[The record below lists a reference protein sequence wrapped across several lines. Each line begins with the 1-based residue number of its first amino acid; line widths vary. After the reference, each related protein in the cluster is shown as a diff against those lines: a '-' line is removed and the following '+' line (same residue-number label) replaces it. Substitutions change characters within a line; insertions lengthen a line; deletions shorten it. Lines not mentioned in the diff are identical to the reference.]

1 MLVSVLLAVRNEEKN
16 IKSCLDALCQQ
27 DFPLGEWEVLIGNDN
42 SEDRSRELILDF
54 IKDKQHFK
62 LIDIQGS
69 LGQARYKGN
78 VIAHLAHYAQGDYFL
93 ITDADMYVPTTWI
106 SGMVKGFQQGK
117 KIGVVTGFSLVKG
130 KSLIA
135 KLDGVDW
142 VQNVGLMNIAS
153 MLKIPTNAMGNNM
166 AVSKKAYWEMGGIE
180 NQPYMVCE
188 DMIMFKG
195 ILAKGWDFV
204 HLHSK
209 EVVGI
214 SQPQE
219 NFYQLLQQRQ
229 RWLDGALRLPWYL
242 LIPLLAN
249 GLFLFIF
256 ILLLFTMA
264 WKIVVGIW
272 LLRFLFHVCIVS
284 YFAQKISQ
292 LWVVKYLPPY
302 EVFITF
308 FNPLVFIYYLLPI
321 AMKWKGKK
329 DRIFIKLNNE

>member
-1 MLVSVLLAVRNEEKN
+1 MLVSILLAVRNEEKN
-16 IKSCLDALCQQ
+16 IKSCLDALSMQ
-27 DFPLGEWEVLIGNDN
+27 DFPLGAWEVWIGNDR
-42 SEDRSRELILDF
+42 SEDHSKEIILDF
-54 IKDKQHFK
+54 IKDKPHFK
-62 LIDIQGS
+62 LIDIQDN

-93 ITDADMYVPTTWI
+93 ITDADMYVPPTWI
-106 SGMVKGFQQGK
+106 RGMVKGFQQGK
-117 KIGVVTGFSLVKG
+117 KIGVVTGFSLVRG

-188 DMIMFKG
+188 DMIMFRG

-204 HLHSK
+204 HLYSK
-209 EVVGI
+209 EILGI
-214 SQPQE
+214 SQPQA

-242 LIPLLAN
+242 LIPLLTN
-249 GLFLFIF
+249 GLFLFV
-256 ILLLFTMA
+256 LLSLFFVVE
-264 WKIVVGIW
+264 WKIVVGVW
-272 LLRFLFHVCIVS
+272 LLRFLFHSLTITF
-284 YFAQKISQ
+284 FAKKIHQ
-292 LWVVKYLPPY
+292 TWVVKYLLLY
-302 EVFITF
+302 EIFITF
-308 FNPLVFIYYLLPI
+308 FNPLVFAYYLFP
-321 AMKWKGKK
+321 ASMEWKGEK
-329 DRIFIKLNNE
+329 E

>member
-1 MLVSVLLAVRNEEKN
+1 MLVSILLAVRNEEKN
-16 IKSCLDALCQQ
+16 IKSCLDALSMQ
-27 DFPLGEWEVLIGNDN
+27 DFPLGVWEVWIGNDR
-42 SEDRSRELILDF
+42 SEDCSKEIILDF
-54 IKDKQHFK
+54 IKDKPHFK
-62 LIDIQGS
+62 LIDIQDN

-93 ITDADMYVPTTWI
+93 ITDADMYVPPTWI
-106 SGMVKGFQQGK
+106 RGMVKGFQQGK
-117 KIGVVTGFSLVKG
+117 KIGVVTGFSLVRG

-188 DMIMFKG
+188 DLIMFKG

-209 EVVGI
+209 EIVGI
-214 SQPQE
+214 SQPQA
-219 NFYQLLQQRQ
+219 NFCQLLQQRQ

-242 LIPLLAN
+242 LIPLLTN
-249 GLFLFIF
+249 GLFLFV
-256 ILLLFTMA
+256 LLSLLFVVD
-264 WKIVVGIW
+264 WKISVGVW
-272 LLRFLFHVCIVS
+272 LLRFLLHSLTITF
-284 YFAQKISQ
+284 FAQKIHQ
-292 LWVVKYLPPY
+292 TWVVKYLLSY
-302 EVFITF
+302 EIFITF
-308 FNPLVFIYYLLPI
+308 FNPLVFAYYLFPA
-321 AMKWKGKK
+321 AMEWKGKK
-329 DRIFIKLNNE
+329 E